1 MNKTLYTVV
10 AGIILILGVCFQVS
24 AVSKSAKQVKADTR
38 AFFKEDPAGI
48 FDLIP
53 KLQRLDMLD
62 YFDSNIDKEVE
73 NALNGKSKLLAATTE
88 YVCVKISK
96 GVTIELWAPQPEQSS
111 MIIANFTY
119 SIPTSDGNIK
129 VFSANGYPLNSN
141 WKPSTIEDFM
151 LKIEK
156 NSSLSK
162 ADVIALADIPI
173 VYYTINRN
181 ENTITAHL
189 NIKEYLSA
197 EDYDQISSYFKN
209 SITYKVKPAKNVF
222 SIIE

>member
-1 MNKTLYTVV
+1 
-10 AGIILILGVCFQVS
+10 
-24 AVSKSAKQVKADTR
+24 
-38 AFFKEDPAGI
+38 
-48 FDLIP
+48 
-53 KLQRLDMLD
+53 
-62 YFDSNIDKEVE
+62 
-73 NALNGKSKLLAATTE
+73 
-88 YVCVKISK
+88 
-96 GVTIELWAPQPEQSS
+96 

-119 SIPTSDGNIK
+119 SIPASDGNIK

-197 EDYDQISSYFKN
+197 EDYDQISSYFKD